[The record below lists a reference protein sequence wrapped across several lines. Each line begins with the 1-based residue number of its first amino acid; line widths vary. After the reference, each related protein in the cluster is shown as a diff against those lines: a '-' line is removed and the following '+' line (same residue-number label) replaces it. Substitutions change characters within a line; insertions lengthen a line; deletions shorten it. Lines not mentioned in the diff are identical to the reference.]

1 MKKKLVL
8 LSASFFSV
16 LVYFSEYSG
25 TQAPLNS
32 PQTPTEHNI
41 LLDLSS
47 ETDKVIYDNLIY
59 SNYNCSLLNPKQ
71 AQCTQF
77 TTEGEVIASNGTAV
91 ELYKYKSN
99 SGQALKIYQLA
110 NGEAHIEFR
119 VKSTETLYRYS
130 FTSLDQIPLFAGEK
144 GLFITGSVEWDIS
157 SLDHIL

>member
-16 LVYFSEYSG
+16 LVYFSEYSSTQLPLEP
-25 TQAPLNS
+25 TQA
-32 PQTPTEHNI
+32 TTEHNI

-47 ETDKVIYDNLIY
+47 KTDKVIYDNLIY
-59 SNYNCSLLNPKQ
+59 SSYNCSLLNPKQ
-71 AQCTQF
+71 ALCTQF
-77 TTEGEVIASNGTAV
+77 TTDSEIISSNGAI

-99 SGQALKIYQLA
+99 TGQALKIFQLA

-130 FTSLDQIPLFAGEK
+130 FTSLDQIPLFATEK
-144 GLFITGSVEWDIS
+144 GLFITDSVEWDIS
-157 SLDHIL
+157 SLDNIL